1 MPTEPVEPDETVEPV
16 DPAIAALLAVINRVD
31 GPKMQDMEPAEA
43 RAFFKKMVAVDG
55 EPTPVRSVTDRT
67 VPGPAGDIGVRV
79 VVPEADRHDGVLV
92 WLHGGGWVIGDL
104 DTSESV
110 ARRLAA
116 LAGCVVVSVDYRL
129 APEVQAPHPFEDAW
143 AATGWVADHLEE
155 LGLPAD
161 ARVAVGGDS
170 AGGNLAALVAVRAA
184 ESGGPALALQ
194 LLVYPGVD
202 LTGGHPSMDE
212 NGEGYFLTR
221 EQMEWF
227 GAHYVPDGADLA
239 DPSLSPLFVPVET
252 LAGVAPAHVIVAG
265 YDPLRDEG
273 RAYAEKLMVA
283 GVYTELAEYPSMIH
297 GFFQMAAITPVAVEA
312 AERAATALRRA
323 FQAA

>member
-1 MPTEPVEPDETVEPV
+1 MSSDPVEPAPV
-16 DPAIAALLAVINRVD
+16 DPAIAALLELINRGD
-31 GPKMQDMEPAEA
+31 GPQMQDMEPPEA
-43 RAFFKKMVAVDG
+43 RAFFKQMVAVDG
-55 EPTPVRSVTDRT
+55 EPTAVRSVTDRT
-67 VPGPAGDIGVRV
+67 VPGPAGDIPVRV
-79 VVPEADRHDGVLV
+79 VVPEVDRHDGVLV

-104 DTSESV
+104 DTSESA

-129 APEVQAPHPFEDAW
+129 APEVQAPHPFEDSW
-143 AATGWVADHLEE
+143 AATVWVADHLDE
-155 LGLPAD
+155 LGLPAH

-184 ESGGPALALQ
+184 TEGGPALALQ
-194 LLVYPGVD
+194 LLVYPATD

-221 EQMEWF
+221 DRMEWF
-227 GAHYVPDGADLA
+227 GGHYVPEGADLA
-239 DPSLSPLFVPVET
+239 DPTISPLYVPVET
-252 LAGVAPAHVIVAG
+252 LAHVAPAHVIVAG

-273 RAYAEKLMVA
+273 RAYAEKLMDA
-283 GVYTELAEYPSMIH
+283 GVYTELAEYPTMIH
-297 GFFQMAAITPVAVEA
+297 GFFQMAGVTPVAVEA
-312 AERAATALRRA
+312 AEKAAIALRRA